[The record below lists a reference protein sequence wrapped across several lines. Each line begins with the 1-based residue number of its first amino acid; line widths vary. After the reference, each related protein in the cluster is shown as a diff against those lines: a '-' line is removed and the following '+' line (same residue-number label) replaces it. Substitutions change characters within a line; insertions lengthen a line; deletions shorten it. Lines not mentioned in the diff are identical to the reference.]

1 MITNLIV
8 IASLVLTGAFV
19 LAWLVSPALRARI
32 EQPKHQFQDTL
43 QQYESARQVTSP
55 RVTIGQRGL
64 RSSGSAPA
72 GPSAAR
78 ENDIR

>member
-19 LAWLVSPALRARI
+19 LAWLLSPALRARI

-43 QQYESARQVTSP
+43 RQYESTRLGTGPHRRFAGSGAHSWGPVSAEPSETTS
-55 RVTIGQRGL
+55 
-64 RSSGSAPA
+64 
-72 GPSAAR
+72 
-78 ENDIR
+78 DD